1 MKILPETKLGKWALG
16 LFLSFFP
23 LGYLG
28 SYVSEVTGN
37 TIEYPNPVNSPLL
50 GSIIYLT
57 FAVVIAAAII
67 GLIAVIQKK
76 DRSLLVFLSIPF
88 GVFFLFG
95 VVMFLVGALIGP
107 PK

>member
-1 MKILPETKLGKWALG
+1 MGIRLVSVI
-16 LFLSFFP
+16 FSIRFF
-23 LGYLG
+23 G
-28 SYVSEVTGN
+28 SYVSQVTGN

-88 GVFFLFG
+88 GV
-95 VVMFLVGALIGP
+95 VMLLVGALIGP